1 MIPRRSI
8 DTAPHPDLRW
18 YSTGNFAEVAP
29 ARWSVMSWSLVGDP
43 AERGLRAFTARLTP
57 NARWATGTHYVFVG
71 YFACR
76 PYHNLSALCQIA
88 NELPGPDDEDVT
100 RAYFEGV
107 PPPER
112 ELGRHCSTVQRILAL
127 PRMAREF
134 HRLRPRLAE
143 LEADVAIC
151 EEEITTALASGWGLA
166 LGRAAERALRVVD
179 EASDLHYSTSG
190 SLVPAGAIQRKV
202 GERLLP
208 RWQELEPLVNR
219 PRELPWSRLFDA
231 VGGPELEESRFLAAS
246 FYEAADAF
254 EPWTTYARA
263 FRPHAPHEHEHGR
276 RGPEQ
281 EEVAEVVWR
290 MYRGMRRV
298 GIEQVSRAVADTMQ
312 AREESKALTM
322 RCLHL
327 FRRALPALAEE
338 AGVEDDGWAYLR
350 IRELLSAV
358 RRPQLERLVAARR
371 REVDEALTEDMPD
384 ELVVPHPADGGAP
397 PRRTADR
404 PRRTPSGVSPGVV
417 AGMVATLDQAA
428 AGGET
433 NGKGPVILV
442 CESADAGIQ
451 SLLPHVAGLITL
463 RGSMLSHIAT
473 LAREYGIPTV
483 VNHPLA
489 ETLRA
494 GQHVVLN
501 GSTGEVEVIS

>member
-1 MIPRRSI
+1 MTARRSI

-43 AERGLRAFTARLTP
+43 AERGLRAFTARLMP

-88 NELPGPDDEDVT
+88 HELPGPDDEDVT

-107 PPPER
+107 PPPDR
-112 ELGRHCSTVQRILAL
+112 ELGRHCSAVQRLLAV

-134 HRLRPRLAE
+134 HRLRGRLAA

-151 EEEITTALASGWGLA
+151 EEDFTTALQSGWGLA

-190 SLVPAGAIQRKV
+190 SLVPAGAVQRKV

-208 RWQELEPLVNR
+208 RWGELEPLVNR

-231 VGGPELEESRFLAAS
+231 VGGPELEESRFLAAP

-254 EPWTTYARA
+254 EPWTTYSRA
-263 FRPHAPHEHEHGR
+263 FQPHAPHELGG
-276 RGPEQ
+276 RGPKQ
-281 EEVAEVVWR
+281 EEVADVVWQ
-290 MYRGMRRV
+290 MYRGVRRV
-298 GIEQVSRAVADTMQ
+298 GIEQLSRAVGDTMQ
-312 AREESKALTM
+312 AREESKALMM

-327 FRRALPALAEE
+327 FRRALPALAGE
-338 AGVEDDGWAYLR
+338 AGVDGDGWAYLR
-350 IRELLSAV
+350 IRELLSPV
-358 RRPQLERLVAARR
+358 RRPQLEQLVAARR

-384 ELVVPHPADGGAP
+384 ELFAPRPADAGGP
-397 PRRTADR
+397 PRRRAVR
-404 PRRTPSGVSPGVV
+404 QERTPSGVSPGVV
-417 AGMVATLDQAA
+417 AGMVATLDTAP
-428 AGGET
+428 AGSER
-433 NGKGPVILV
+433 NGDGPVILV

-473 LAREYGIPTV
+473 LAREFGVPTV

-501 GSTGEVEVIS
+501 GSTGEVEVIA